1 MLSLPSLT
9 LAQSDMPAPESRA
22 KDFLKTNVV
31 IPPSPEAASLG
42 KYGNTPVSYY
52 TGAPNISLPFYTVQ
66 GKSIS
71 LPLSMSYNATGNKV
85 AEVPSWVGLGWTLS
99 AGGVVSRSVIG
110 KPDMAFNY
118 YNKVDDIFTFRGPI
132 EDPSYTTY
140 EFFDNVKKGNIET
153 QSDVYFFNVAGYS
166 GKFYIVPTN
175 STTFKLVISDIT
187 DVKIEPIGVLG
198 ASDMGFRLITPT
210 GIQYEFTTTETTRFE
225 LDDSENTTNRIF
237 YYPSSWFLTKI
248 ISLDKKEEIS
258 FNYENTGT
266 YSQSI
271 NSYQYESMNYTT
283 NAYISN
289 PPSNNTPPPVTS
301 SFSPISSSVIQDRK
315 YLSTISYKLN
325 NVEKETVTF
334 TKELRSES
342 VCSGRA
348 LKEIK
353 VQRDVNAVLKFNFEY
368 YADSYLN
375 RLALN
380 SVKES
385 GTFNSVYS
393 EKPPHIFNYKNQVQ
407 FPAYTSTG
415 IDHWGFYN
423 GYSNGNGLIP
433 SQTVDNTTYAGHGA
447 NREPDASGSLIGMI
461 SSIKYPTGGTT
472 EYDFEPHLAQV
483 PNSQVV
489 RTIGG
494 TRIKEIRDYSAD
506 NVLATRR
513 QFEYKADDV
522 TYGSCSGLLFTDPV
536 YYSIS
541 SSYHYPDVLA
551 PCSINN
557 NDLNTSEYSSTTI
570 SLSTSSTS
578 ELGSV
583 QGSHIGYSR
592 VIEKTIG
599 GGRTVYTFKNVAY
612 TGGTG
617 VEESNGNLLK
627 KEDFDE
633 TGTLVAKTEN
643 FYNEDSRRAKG
654 IFSYA
659 IVPKGQQDNKTRL
672 CEVKQSGGSNRSA
685 GVLVKLTAIVQ

>member
-1 MLSLPSLT
+1 MLASRFTLHTSRLFRNFLIFFLLFSLPSLT
-9 LAQSDMPAPESRA
+9 LAQSDMPAPESLA

-110 KPDMAFNY
+110 KPDMESNY
-118 YNKVDDIFTFRGPI
+118 YNKVGDIFTFRGLI

-266 YSQSI
+266 YAQSI

-289 PPSNNTPPPVTS
+289 PP
-301 SFSPISSSVIQDRK
+301 
-315 YLSTISYKLN
+315 
-325 NVEKETVTF
+325 
-334 TKELRSES
+334 
-342 VCSGRA
+342 
-348 LKEIK
+348 
-353 VQRDVNAVLKFNFEY
+353 
-368 YADSYLN
+368 
-375 RLALN
+375 
-380 SVKES
+380 
-385 GTFNSVYS
+385 
-393 EKPPHIFNYKNQVQ
+393 
-407 FPAYTSTG
+407 
-415 IDHWGFYN
+415 
-423 GYSNGNGLIP
+423 
-433 SQTVDNTTYAGHGA
+433 
-447 NREPDASGSLIGMI
+447 
-461 SSIKYPTGGTT
+461 
-472 EYDFEPHLAQV
+472 YD
-483 PNSQVV
+483 
-489 RTIGG
+489 
-494 TRIKEIRDYSAD
+494 
-506 NVLATRR
+506 
-513 QFEYKADDV
+513 
-522 TYGSCSGLLFTDPV
+522 
-536 YYSIS
+536 
-541 SSYHYPDVLA
+541 
-551 PCSINN
+551 
-557 NDLNTSEYSSTTI
+557 
-570 SLSTSSTS
+570 
-578 ELGSV
+578 
-583 QGSHIGYSR
+583 
-592 VIEKTIG
+592 
-599 GGRTVYTFKNVAY
+599 
-612 TGGTG
+612 G
-617 VEESNGNLLK
+617 V
-627 KEDFDE
+627 
-633 TGTLVAKTEN
+633 
-643 FYNEDSRRAKG
+643 
-654 IFSYA
+654 
-659 IVPKGQQDNKTRL
+659 
-672 CEVKQSGGSNRSA
+672 
-685 GVLVKLTAIVQ
+685 